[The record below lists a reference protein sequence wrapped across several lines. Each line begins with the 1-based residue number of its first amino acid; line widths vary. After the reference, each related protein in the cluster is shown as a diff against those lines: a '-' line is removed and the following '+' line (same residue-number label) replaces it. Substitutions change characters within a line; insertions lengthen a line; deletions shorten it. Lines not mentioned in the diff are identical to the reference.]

1 MFSGT
6 EKTMRLLNGQGAM
19 KILYVRVAP
28 VIFFKNVLNCYFFV
42 ASHLLTICLD
52 SRNLFI
58 YYYLLSRLNYIF
70 FLIINID
77 SFSSL
82 I

>member
-28 VIFFKNVLNCYFFV
+28 VIF
-42 ASHLLTICLD
+42 
-52 SRNLFI
+52 
-58 YYYLLSRLNYIF
+58 
-70 FLIINID
+70 
-77 SFSSL
+77 
-82 I
+82 